1 MQTEQGE
8 AEAKFWTTPEL
19 IEKLFSNLNL
29 ESTLSLARLMNK
41 EILKRGMTSK
51 VWDSLVRESF
61 DLKGYNPAEHYDHKS
76 PIS

>member
-1 MQTEQGE
+1 MARQNKMQTEQGE

-41 EILKRGMTSK
+41 EILKRGMTPI
-51 VWDSLVRESF
+51 VWPGQRELS
-61 DLKGYNPAEHYDHKS
+61 YQS
-76 PIS
+76 Q